1 MVPWEEDAMK
11 VEVTGGDK
19 YEAVLEKIAKLKI
32 TVRAG
37 IPAGATATDGKS
49 IPEYA
54 LYNELGTTR
63 IPARPFM
70 RTTADTH
77 SDEWCQTVEG
87 ALNYKEIDQNQGKL
101 VMGLVGEQMKAHIQE
116 TIQKGGNPPF
126 APNAKRTVDAKTA
139 KGKVEPDH
147 PLIDTGQML
156 ASIIS
161 EVKEL

>member
-19 YEAVLEKIAKLKI
+19 YKAVLEKIAKLKI

-87 ALNYKEIDQNQGKL
+87 ALNYKEIDQNQGKR

-116 TIQKGGNPPF
+116 TIQKGSF
-126 APNAKRTVDAKTA
+126 APNAPKTVEAKRR